1 MTTRWLDADQQQ
13 AWRAYL
19 VGTTLLMERLDRDL
33 RENHDLSLP
42 EYEILVRLSEAPERM
57 LRMAELADA
66 VKNSRSRI
74 THTIARMEREGLVER
89 RQCAADGRGVL
100 AILTDKGYA
109 MLVDAAPS
117 MSTPCAR
124 PSSTWSTP
132 PTWKPCAARSRPSPT
147 RSRPGSPTR
156 SSPRAADDPAAA
168 AKPSGQAQPAAPNP
182 GQSRVSRR

>member
-13 AWRAYL
+13 AWRAYI

-42 EYEILVRLSEAPERM
+42 EYEILVRLSEAPDRM

-89 RQCAADGRGVL
+89 RQCASDGRGVL

-109 MLVDAAPS
+109 LLVDAAPVHVES
-117 MSTPCAR
+117 VRKALIDVVE
-124 PSSTWSTP
+124 
-132 PTWKPCAARSRPSPT
+132 
-147 RSRPGSPTR
+147 
-156 SSPRAADDPAAA
+156 ADDLVAIRRAFTA
-168 AKPSGQAQPAAPNP
+168 VSDALTSGKPDPILT
-182 GQSRVSRR
+182 RHR